1 MSSSYLKGYK
11 LQSSKNQTDDPISR
25 YLKLT
30 REVMPKMANDKAFQ
44 WSVKYDHCFQRI
56 VLDTICNGSW
66 YDHLERPAYKHLSRN
81 QALKAVQL
89 CEDIIAGRADLNA
102 LNRQSLLWRDKKVR

>member
-1 MSSSYLKGYK
+1 MEHL
-11 LQSSKNQTDDPISR
+11 KNQTDDPILR
-25 YLKLT
+25 CMKLT
-30 REVMPKMANDKAFQ
+30 KEVMPKMASDKAFH
-44 WSVKYDHCFQRI
+44 WPVKYDHCFQRI

-89 CEDIIAGRADLNA
+89 CEDIIASRADLNA
-102 LNRQSLLWRDKKVR
+102 LNRQSLLWRNKKVKITL

>member
-1 MSSSYLKGYK
+1 M
-11 LQSSKNQTDDPISR
+11 QSSKNQTDDPISR
-25 YLKLT
+25 YMKLT
-30 REVMPKMANDKAFQ
+30 KEVMPKMASDKAFQ
-44 WSVKYDHCFQRI
+44 WPVRYDHCFQRI

-66 YDHLERPAYKHLSRN
+66 YNHLERPAYKHLSRN

-102 LNRQSLLWRDKKVR
+102 LNRQSLLWRNKKVRIIP

>member
-1 MSSSYLKGYK
+1 M
-11 LQSSKNQTDDPISR
+11 QSVKSQTYDLIVF

-30 REVMPKMANDKAFQ
+30 REIMPKMAKDKVFQ
-44 WSVKYDHCFQRI
+44 WPVKNNNCFQHI

-66 YDHLERPAYKHLSRN
+66 YEHLEKPAYKHLNKN

-89 CEDIIAGRADLNA
+89 CEDIIAGRADLNV
-102 LNRQSLLWRDKKVR
+102 LNCQSLLWRNKKVRITNLIKDKVC

>member
-1 MSSSYLKGYK
+1 M
-11 LQSSKNQTDDPISR
+11 QSSKSQTYDPISR
-25 YLKLT
+25 YMKLT
-30 REVMPKMANDKAFQ
+30 KEVMPKMASDKAFQ
-44 WSVKYDHCFQRI
+44 WPVRYDHCFQRI

-66 YDHLERPAYKHLSRN
+66 HDHLERPAYKHLSRN

-102 LNRQSLLWRDKKVR
+102 LNRQSLLWRNKKVKITL